1 MSNAAGT
8 AASKAAGGNQN
19 NRPAAAPA
27 AAPAKPLAVV
37 EAETKV
43 GQLGPSRLR
52 VAEYVRNLH
61 VADAAEGTKVED
73 LERPEF
79 WAHVAAKLQPRDRIE
94 VWTDDNAWMAEA
106 VVLAATR
113 TDAVVK
119 VLGAWDLNGHQVITD
134 RAELGTKGYEV
145 RFRGHFEKWGV
156 IRKADTEV
164 VHTGSATEGAAW
176 SWVRERLKA
185 GV

>member
-1 MSNAAGT
+1 MSNAAGA
-8 AASKAAGGNQN
+8 AASKAKP
-19 NRPAAAPA
+19 PANESSQAAPT
-27 AAPAKPLAVV
+27 AKPLAVV

-52 VAEYVRNLH
+52 TAEFVRNVH

-79 WAHVAAKLQPRDRIE
+79 WAHVASKLQPRDRIE
-94 VWTDDNAWMAEA
+94 VWTDDNAWMAEG

-113 TDAVVK
+113 TDALVK
-119 VLGAWDLNGHQVITD
+119 VLGAWDLNGHQVLTD
-134 RAELGTKGYEV
+134 RAELATKGYEV
-145 RFRGHFEKWGV
+145 KFRGHFEKWGV
-156 IRKADTEV
+156 IRKTDREV

-176 SWVRERLKA
+176 TWVRERLKA
-185 GV
+185 GT